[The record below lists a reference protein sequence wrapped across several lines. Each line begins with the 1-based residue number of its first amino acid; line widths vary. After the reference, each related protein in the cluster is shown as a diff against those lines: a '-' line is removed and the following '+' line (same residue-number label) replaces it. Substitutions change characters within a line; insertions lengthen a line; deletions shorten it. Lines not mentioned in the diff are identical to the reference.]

1 MFHDEDIFQL
11 GTMYFVNE
19 KSSNE
24 IVPNTIVDVFLKMVL
39 EDKSKL
45 LNSNIDVVFHY
56 ITIVFN
62 SLLEPYEGF
71 LEVKRC
77 SHG

>member
-39 EDKSKL
+39 
-45 LNSNIDVVFHY
+45 
-56 ITIVFN
+56 
-62 SLLEPYEGF
+62 
-71 LEVKRC
+71 
-77 SHG
+77 